1 MPPKAESSTAYRD
14 KSAEEEDDDDF
25 DDLDGLSLPLQAHVS
40 KLIADVLASFNKPNT
55 KGPST
60 TSPRDNL
67 PPGLSS
73 GTEEPEAEDEDFDAS
88 LVEGMEALLRQ
99 LAGDHP
105 PGPMPG
111 TTSTDNPTGKKSEL
125 SPEEEEKA
133 FQRAIEM
140 MLSTEGMAAMG
151 LDDKGDKKSVPKPT
165 SSTSV
170 KKPQSSTAK
179 STAGESSKPDV
190 PAFEETIR
198 KAMESLNSAGG
209 PTSSGGGGGPSD
221 PAELAKLL
229 ASLGNDSNLD
239 LDGDDELTGILDGMM
254 GQLMTREVLEEP
266 LSELASKVSFHQQVV
281 GRS

>member
-1 MPPKAESSTAYRD
+1 MGRMTMTLMILTVSY
-14 KSAEEEDDDDF
+14 F
-25 DDLDGLSLPLQAHVS
+25 LCQGS
-40 KLIADVLASFNKPNT
+40 KLIPDVLASFNKPNT
-55 KGPST
+55 KAPST
-60 TSPRDNL
+60 APPQDSL
-67 PPGLSS
+67 PPGLVSDDQD
-73 GTEEPEAEDEDFDAS
+73 PEVDDEDFDAS

-111 TTSTDNPTGKKSEL
+111 TTSTDDSGNGKKSEL

-151 LDDKGDKKSVPKPT
+151 LDDKGDKKSTPKP
-165 SSTSV
+165 SGSASAKKQST
-170 KKPQSSTAK
+170 TAK
-179 STAGESSKPDV
+179 STSTSGESSKPDV

-209 PTSSGGGGGPSD
+209 PASSGAGGGPSD

-266 LSELASKVSFHQQVV
+266 LSELASKVNFPH
-281 GRS
+281 